1 MFVEMVLIRRLYGKE
16 PLLGL
21 ILTFALALLV
31 EAILRLI
38 FGGAPVPFSAPKFLS
53 GVVEY
58 GPILIT
64 KYRMVVLAVTV
75 LALIAFWAFLE
86 YTAFGRIIRAG
97 SRDAEMVGLLGINLP
112 IVLTG
117 VFGVGCLLA
126 GLAGMLA
133 GPLWTVNPSMAAGA
147 IMPAFVIVTIGGLG
161 SYAGAI
167 VAGLMVGAR
176 HRHDHPVLSRLV
188 ERGDVHPDGGHPAGA
203 AARPVRRA
211 VGEVRMTARSI
222 ALAIRSSGSPSSSS
236 RSRLLWLALGAPVQ
250 LITQIAIYTLYGAGV
265 NLLVGYTGLV
275 PFGASVFFGT
285 ASYAAAFFLL
295 GHFGNE
301 FVALAL
307 SVLFSAVLGLVIG
320 ADHPA
325 PQGPLFLVADAR
337 LFADRLRGRLQVDRR
352 HRRRERH
359 AGRSAPVVHAATGR
373 STSSSW

>member
-1 MFVEMVLIRRLYGKE
+1 MLDMILSQAVNGLVLGFLYVLIAIGLSIIFGMLGIVNFAHGAFFALGAYFALILNREFGWGAALLAPVFTGAIGVLAEIVLIRRLYGKE

-38 FGGAPVPFSAPKFLS
+38 FGGAPLPFAAPKFLS
-53 GVVEY
+53 GFVEY

-112 IVLTG
+112 VVLSG

-167 VAGLMVGAR
+167 VAGLMVGVVTAMTIQFY
-176 HRHDHPVLSRLV
+176 
-188 ERGDVHPDGGHPAGA
+188 PDWSNA
-203 AARPVRRA
+203 AMYILMA
-211 VGEVRMTARSI
+211 VI
-222 ALAIRSSGSPSSSS
+222 
-236 RSRLLWLALGAPVQ
+236 
-250 LITQIAIYTLYGAGV
+250 
-265 NLLVGYTGLV
+265 LLVRPRGL
-275 PFGASVFFGT
+275 FG
-285 ASYAAAFFLL
+285 
-295 GHFGNE
+295 
-301 FVALAL
+301 
-307 SVLFSAVLGLVIG
+307 
-320 ADHPA
+320 
-325 PQGPLFLVADAR
+325 
-337 LFADRLRGRLQVDRR
+337 
-352 HRRRERH
+352 ERWE
-359 AGRSAPVVHAATGR
+359 RFE
-373 STSSSW
+373 